1 MKVYVVLEDSFK
13 GTELVRIYANRES
26 AENYCNFINDVCIN
40 EAMFCYYLEKEV
52 ED

>member
-13 GTELVRIYANRES
+13 GTELVRIYASRES

-40 EAMFCYYLEKEV
+40 EAMFCYCLEKEV